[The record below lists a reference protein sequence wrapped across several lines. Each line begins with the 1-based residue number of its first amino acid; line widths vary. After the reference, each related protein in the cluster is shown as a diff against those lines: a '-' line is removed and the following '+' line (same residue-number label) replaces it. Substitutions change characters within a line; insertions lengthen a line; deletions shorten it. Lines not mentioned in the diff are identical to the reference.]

1 MFHSK
6 EDIETDDENIE
17 EKKARQPKERGLGRG
32 LDALFGDEEEVHP
45 AYDEDAE
52 TSSLTRKTV
61 GVEQVFPNPDQPRRH
76 FDETALK
83 ELASSIAEH
92 GLLQPILVRPD
103 KTRDNMYEI
112 IAGERRWRA
121 SQKAQLHEIPVIV
134 KDLDD
139 DVSYQLSLIENL
151 QRQDLNAIEEA
162 LGYQR
167 LVADFDHSHESI
179 GDLLGKSRSHISNMI
194 RLLALPKAVQT
205 MVEVGDISSGH
216 ARALLGSDDAFE
228 LALQVIEEGLSVR
241 ETEKLVADSQGREI
255 KKHKSA
261 KKKAGFAE
269 KDADTLALEKEVSDQ
284 IGMTVSIDMKDE
296 KKGTMR
302 IDFKDLD
309 QLDDILQRLAHNPKK

>member
-6 EDIETDDENIE
+6 EDIETEDENIKE
-17 EKKARQPKERGLGRG
+17 EKIRKPKDRGLGRG
-32 LDALFGDEEEVHP
+32 LDALFGDEEDVYP
-45 AYDEDAE
+45 AYDEDTE

-61 GVEQVFPNPDQPRRH
+61 GVEQVFPNPDQPRRY

-103 KTRDNMYEI
+103 KTRSNMYEI

-121 SQKAQLHEIPVIV
+121 SQKAQLHEIPVII

-179 GDLLGKSRSHISNMI
+179 GELLGKSRSHISNMI

-255 KKHKSA
+255 KKHKSS
-261 KKKAGFAE
+261 KKKTGFAE

-284 IGMTVSIDMKDE
+284 IGMSVSIDMKDE

-309 QLDDILQRLAHNPKK
+309 QLDDILQRLAHNPKR

>member
-6 EDIETDDENIE
+6 EDTDSGKEKNEE
-17 EKKARQPKERGLGRG
+17 EKLRKPKDRGLGRG
-32 LDALFGDEEEVHP
+32 LDALFGDEEDSYPSYE
-45 AYDEDAE
+45 ADNDS
-52 TSSLTRKTV
+52 TNLTRKVV
-61 GVEQVFPNPDQPRRH
+61 GVEQVFPNPDQPRRN

-103 KTRDNMYEI
+103 KTRANMYEI

-121 SQKAQLHEIPVIV
+121 SQKAQLHEIPVII

-179 GDLLGKSRSHISNMI
+179 GELLGKSRSHISNMI

-216 ARALLGSDDAFE
+216 ARALLGSDDSFE

-241 ETEKLVADSQGREI
+241 ETEKLVAENQGREI
-255 KKHKSA
+255 KKQKSS
-261 KKKAGFAE
+261 KKKAGFSE
-269 KDADTLALEKEVSDQ
+269 KDADTLALEKEVSDK
-284 IGMTVSIDMKDE
+284 IGMNVSIDMKDAH
-296 KKGTMR
+296 KGAMR

-309 QLDDILQRLAHNPKK
+309 QLDDILQRLAHNPKR